1 MKCYVITSENYHDPS
16 GIATSLLHCRHF
28 TPSSSPMHILI
39 TGGTGFIGSALC
51 PQLLIDGHQLTLLTR
66 DPAKVLRAYGSR
78 VSAIRSLTELDSRT
92 TLDAVINL
100 AGAGI
105 ADRPWTAGRK
115 QQLHASR
122 VTLTEELVNV
132 LRRREQRPRVM
143 ISGSATGWYG
153 DQGNTLLEEESPA
166 SPAREFTHTLC
177 QDWESAAQ
185 AIETMGIRLCI
196 LRSGVVLGQS
206 GGMLKRLLPI
216 FGLGL
221 GGRLGSGEQW
231 LSWIALGDY
240 VHVVRALLT
249 DDSQSGIF
257 NVTAPKP
264 VSNAEFTATV
274 AHALNRPA
282 LLPIPAAVLKL
293 AMGEMSTLMLGSQ
306 RALPSRLLAAGFRFR
321 SRTLEDCLRNE
332 LR

>member
-1 MKCYVITSENYHDPS
+1 
-16 GIATSLLHCRHF
+16 
-28 TPSSSPMHILI
+28 MHILI

-78 VSAIRSLTELDSRT
+78 VRAIRTLTELRSDE

-105 ADRPWTAGRK
+105 ADRPWTPGRK
-115 QQLHASR
+115 QQLHTSR
-122 VTLTEELVNV
+122 IDVTEELVHV

-153 DQGNTLLEEESPA
+153 DQGDALLEEDA
-166 SPAREFTHTLC
+166 AAGTTGDYLHGLY
-177 QDWESAAQ
+177 QDWEAA
-185 AIETMGIRLCI
+185 ARAVEALGVRLCI
-196 LRSGVVLGQS
+196 LRSGMVLGQS
-206 GGMLKRLLPI
+206 GGMLKRLLPV

-221 GGRLGSGEQW
+221 GGRFGSGEQW

-240 VHVVRALLT
+240 VNVVRALLL
-249 DDSQSGIF
+249 DDSQSGVF
-257 NVTAPKP
+257 NTTAPKP

-274 AHALNRPA
+274 AQALGRPA
-282 LLPIPAAVLKL
+282 LLAIPTPVLRL
-293 AMGEMSTLMLGSQ
+293 AMGEMSVLLLGSQ
-306 RALPSRLLAAGFRFR
+306 RVVPSRLLAAGFRFR
-321 SRTLEDCLRNE
+321 SRTLADCLRNE
-332 LR
+332 LH